1 LTESPTYLLFFS
13 KLINDAVP
21 DTIDE
26 RVVNWGAKLNA
37 FQMTE
42 NNNLAVNS
50 AKAIGCSVVN
60 IGSGD
65 IMEGR
70 EHLILGLIWQ
80 IVRIGLMSKIT
91 LNNHP
96 ELFRL
101 LEPGEDIND
110 LLKLPPEQILL
121 RWLNYHLKNAGSDRR
136 VNNFSSD
143 IKDSVVYTIVMNR
156 LVPDKCDTEALN
168 VSDVNKRAELVLKN
182 AEKIECKKFLKPRDI
197 VNGNPKLNLGMRA
210 VHYIDSQ

>member
-1 LTESPTYLLFFS
+1 M
-13 KLINDAVP
+13 P

-65 IMEGR
+65 IMEAR

-136 VNNFSSD
+136 VNNFSGD

-168 VSDVNKRAELVLKN
+168 VSDLNKRAELVLNN
-182 AEKIECKKFLKPRDI
+182 AQKIDCKKFLKPRDI
-197 VNGNPKLNLGMRA
+197 VNGNPKLNLGA
-210 VHYIDSQ
+210 Y

>member
-1 LTESPTYLLFFS
+1 M
-13 KLINDAVP
+13 
-21 DTIDE
+21 
-26 RVVNWGAKLNA
+26 NA

-65 IMEGR
+65 IMEAR

-121 RWLNYHLKNAGSDRR
+121 RWLNYHLK
-136 VNNFSSD
+136 
-143 IKDSVVYTIVMNR
+143 
-156 LVPDKCDTEALN
+156 
-168 VSDVNKRAELVLKN
+168 VS
-182 AEKIECKKFLKPRDI
+182 
-197 VNGNPKLNLGMRA
+197 
-210 VHYIDSQ
+210 